1 MNHLKGY
8 PDLDAAM
15 RSKAAGLPGAVI
27 DDQCPCKLVHVRQAK
42 TPRVATEVPRQ
53 RDTGPT
59 RKVRSLVLDRDDH
72 SCVSCGAVLVG
83 RPYSLQHRVARGMGG
98 SRQPWI
104 NSPVNLLVLCGTATT
119 PGGCHLLCEQ
129 RDPGMHD
136 RGLWLTTDQD
146 PAEVP
151 VYVRSEWGYERYWL
165 TADGGLS
172 RTSPKGLA
180 A

>member
-1 MNHLKGY
+1 
-8 PDLDAAM
+8 M
-15 RSKAAGLPGAVI
+15 RQASGFRDVKPKAAPRARRGSMSAAV
-27 DDQCPCKLVHVRQAK
+27 A
-42 TPRVATEVPRQ
+42 
-53 RDTGPT
+53 
-59 RKVRSLVLDRDDH
+59 LVLAGQATVAQAARECEVDAGRLYDRAWSEVKLIVRNRDLW
-72 SCVSCGAVLVG
+72 SCAWCGELAGDVH
-83 RPYSLQHRVARGMGG
+83 HRVRRGSGG
-98 SRQPWI
+98 SSDP
-104 NSPVNLLVLCGTATT
+104 NVSHSPANLVCLCR
-119 PGGCHLLCEQ
+119 
-129 RDPGMHD
+129 RDHDRAHAKDEDMHD